1 LKKLLLQAASGGK
14 TINIDELGLGSAND
28 IIESMD
34 HSVQQIEEL
43 EQDFDYKLKKQK
55 EADEIKNEALEQ
67 KRKLE
72 NKAEP
77 HLANL
82 NEDP

>member
-1 LKKLLLQAASGGK
+1 MLQAASGGK

-55 EADEIKNEALEQ
+55 EADEIKNEALEE